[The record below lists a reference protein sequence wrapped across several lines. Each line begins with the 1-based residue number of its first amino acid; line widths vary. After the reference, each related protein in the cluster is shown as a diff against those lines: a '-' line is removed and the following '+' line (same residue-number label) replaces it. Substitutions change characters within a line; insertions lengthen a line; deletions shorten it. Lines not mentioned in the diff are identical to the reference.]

1 MKKTLLVLLIIFASH
16 ASANWYQVEMIV
28 FEHLYPD
35 TAGEQWYNNQGL
47 PDITNSVELVTDQ
60 LKERVAYQ
68 VLPSGRYKISGVYS
82 ALKSSRDY
90 RPIMHIAWQQ
100 PGLTRSRAKYVH
112 IRRMEGLSN
121 PDSIQEGL
129 VKIDGTVR
137 LRGGHFL
144 YLDIDFAYFLNALPE
159 SMINSAMINENVT
172 NQLSDH
178 TRLSESRKVKLN
190 ELHYFDH
197 PLFGVI
203 TWVRRLSTE

>member
-35 TAGEQWYNNQGL
+35 RAGEQWFSNQGL

-60 LKERVAYQ
+60 LRERVAYQ

-144 YLDIDFAYFLNALPE
+144 YLDIDLAYFLNALPE

>member
-35 TAGEQWYNNQGL
+35 TAGEQWYSNQGL

-60 LKERVAYQ
+60 LRERVAYQ

-144 YLDIDFAYFLNALPE
+144 YLDIDLAYFLNALPE

>member
-35 TAGEQWYNNQGL
+35 TAGEQWFSNQGL

-60 LKERVAYQ
+60 LRERVAYQ

-144 YLDIDFAYFLNALPE
+144 YLDIDLAYFLNALPE

>member
-144 YLDIDFAYFLNALPE
+144 YLDIDLAYFLNALPE

>member
-1 MKKTLLVLLIIFASH
+1 MKKTLLVFLLIYTSH

-35 TAGEQWYNNQGL
+35 VGGEQWYNNQGL
-47 PDITNSVELVTDQ
+47 PDIANSVELVTDQ
-60 LKERVAYQ
+60 LGERVAYQ
-68 VLPSGRYKISGVYS
+68 VLTSGRHKISGVYS

-112 IRRMEGLSN
+112 IRRMEGLGE
-121 PDSIQEGL
+121 PDSIQEDM

-144 YLDIDFAYFLNALPE
+144 YLDIDLAYFFKALPE
-159 SMINSAMINENVT
+159 SIINSAMINGNIT
-172 NQLSDH
+172 SQLSDY

-203 TWVRRLSTE
+203 TWVRRLSVK

>member
-1 MKKTLLVLLIIFASH
+1 M
-16 ASANWYQVEMIV
+16 
-28 FEHLYPD
+28 
-35 TAGEQWYNNQGL
+35 
-47 PDITNSVELVTDQ
+47 
-60 LKERVAYQ
+60 
-68 VLPSGRYKISGVYS
+68 
-82 ALKSSRDY
+82 
-90 RPIMHIAWQQ
+90 
-100 PGLTRSRAKYVH
+100 
-112 IRRMEGLSN
+112 
-121 PDSIQEGL
+121 
-129 VKIDGTVR
+129 KIDGTVR

-144 YLDIDFAYFLNALPE
+144 YLDIDLAYFLNALPE

>member
-1 MKKTLLVLLIIFASH
+1 MKKTLLAVLLIFSSH
-16 ASANWYQVEMIV
+16 ASANWYQIEMIV
-28 FEHLYPD
+28 FEHLFPNA
-35 TAGEQWYNNQGL
+35 AGEQWYNNQDL
-47 PDITNSVELVTDQ
+47 PDIANSVELVTDQ
-60 LKERVAYQ
+60 SGARVAYQ
-68 VLPSGRYKISGVYS
+68 VLPSGRHKISGVYS

-112 IRRMEGLSN
+112 IRGTEGLN
-121 PDSIQEGL
+121 NTDSFQEDL

-144 YLDIDFAYFLNALPE
+144 YLDIDLTYFFNALSE
-159 SMINSAMINENVT
+159 SMINSAMINENIT
-172 NQLSDH
+172 NQLSDY